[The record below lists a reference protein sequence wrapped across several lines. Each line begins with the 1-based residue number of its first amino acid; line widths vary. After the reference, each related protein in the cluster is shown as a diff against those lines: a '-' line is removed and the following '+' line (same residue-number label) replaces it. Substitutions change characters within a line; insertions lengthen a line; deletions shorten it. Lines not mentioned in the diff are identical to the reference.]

1 MKKSLDIRNIA
12 YYLEGKP
19 KNVVPLFI
27 SLLALFIILMVNMS
41 EINVGY
47 SQIMPTSSSDIKNST
62 TSNQM
67 QTENV
72 TSNQPVIKG
81 QQNTTSST
89 SITGSSL
96 NNSSLNNS
104 SLNNSSLNN
113 SSLNNSSLN
122 NSSLNN
128 SSLNNSSLNNS
139 SSTTATNSEN
149 ASNAQSTVPQVKI
162 TSLTKG
168 QKVPLGTLSIN
179 GVSSDNPSSICD
191 VYVLLNGIKP
201 YQRVTPMGQGDP
213 NSSTK
218 DFSLWRFTFLPT
230 YGVITEGD
238 NKMTAKITCMN
249 GSGNATKFNSLNVTG
264 VFSST
269 TNSNT
274 SIPGPA
280 KPLQGAGNSSTN
292 NLSPVKPNS
301 TSLMSTYSPTENVQQ
316 SPTGGGLTPQ
326 TNYYGITPSSP
337 LSEGYST
344 SKFFFCPTGRTRT
357 NKYFIISWGQ
367 GLSSEQRDSADKV
380 SEQTQKAVDN
390 FISRVQDKVEERL
403 KEAISDRTPFEL
415 VTPTP
420 FDSSD
425 DDD

>member
-47 SQIMPTSSSDIKNST
+47 SQIMPTNSSDIKNST

-104 SLNNSSLNN
+104 SLNNSS
-113 SSLNNSSLN
+113 
-122 NSSLNN
+122 
-128 SSLNNSSLNNS
+128 
-139 SSTTATNSEN
+139 STTATNSEN
-149 ASNAQSTVPQVKI
+149 ATNAQSTVPQVKI

-213 NSSTK
+213 NNSTK

-337 LSEGYST
+337 LSGDIPPQNSSLAQQEEQE
-344 SKFFFCPTGRTRT
+344 PTNTLSFLED
-357 NKYFIISWGQ
+357 KD
-367 GLSSEQRDSADKV
+367 LSSEQRDSADKV

-403 KEAISDRTPFEL
+403 KEAINDRTPFEL

>member
-104 SLNNSSLNN
+104 SLNNSS
-113 SSLNNSSLN
+113 
-122 NSSLNN
+122 
-128 SSLNNSSLNNS
+128 
-139 SSTTATNSEN
+139 STTATNSEN
-149 ASNAQSTVPQVKI
+149 ATNAQSTVPQVKI

-213 NSSTK
+213 NNSTK

-337 LSEGYST
+337 LSRDIPPQNSSLAQRKNKNQQILYHFLGT
-344 SKFFFCPTGRTRT
+344 RIKQRT
-357 NKYFIISWGQ
+357 
-367 GLSSEQRDSADKV
+367 A
-380 SEQTQKAVDN
+380 
-390 FISRVQDKVEERL
+390 
-403 KEAISDRTPFEL
+403 
-415 VTPTP
+415 
-420 FDSSD
+420 
-425 DDD
+425 

>member
-41 EINVGY
+41 ETNVGY

-72 TSNQPVIKG
+72 TSNQPVIKD
-81 QQNTTSST
+81 QQNSTSST
-89 SITGSSL
+89 SISGSSL

-104 SLNNSSLNN
+104 SLNNSL
-113 SSLNNSSLN
+113 
-122 NSSLNN
+122 
-128 SSLNNSSLNNS
+128 
-139 SSTTATNSEN
+139 STTATNSEN
-149 ASNAQSTVPQVKI
+149 ATNAQSTVPQVKI

-201 YQRVTPMGQGDP
+201 YQRVTPMGHGDP
-213 NSSTK
+213 NNSTK

-230 YGVITEGD
+230 YGLITEGD

-249 GSGNATKFNSLNVTG
+249 GSSNATKFNSLNVTG
-264 VFSST
+264 VFSSI

-280 KPLQGAGNSSTN
+280 KPMQGAGNSSTN
-292 NLSPVKPNS
+292 NLNPVQPNS

-337 LSEGYST
+337 LYRDIPPPNSSLAQQEEQS
-344 SKFFFCPTGRTRT
+344 SLAQHEEQEPTNTLSFPED
-357 NKYFIISWGQ
+357 KD
-367 GLSSEQRDSADKV
+367 LSSEQRDSADKV

-403 KEAISDRTPFEL
+403 KEAINDRTPFEL

-425 DDD
+425 DDN

>member
-1 MKKSLDIRNIA
+1 MKKALDIRNIA

-41 EINVGY
+41 ETNVGY

-72 TSNQPVIKG
+72 TSNQPVIKD
-81 QQNTTSST
+81 QQNSTSST
-89 SITGSSL
+89 SISGSSL

-104 SLNNSSLNN
+104 L
-113 SSLNNSSLN
+113 
-122 NSSLNN
+122 
-128 SSLNNSSLNNS
+128 
-139 SSTTATNSEN
+139 STTATNSEN
-149 ASNAQSTVPQVKI
+149 ATNAQSTVPQVKI

-213 NSSTK
+213 NNRTK

-230 YGVITEGD
+230 YGLITEGD

-249 GSGNATKFNSLNVTG
+249 GSSNATKFNSLNVTG
-264 VFSST
+264 VFSSI

-280 KPLQGAGNSSTN
+280 KPMQGAGNSSTN
-292 NLSPVKPNS
+292 NLNPVQPNS

-337 LSEGYST
+337 LYRDIPPPNSSLAQQEEQSSLAQHEEQEPTNTLSFSED
-344 SKFFFCPTGRTRT
+344 KD
-357 NKYFIISWGQ
+357 
-367 GLSSEQRDSADKV
+367 LSSEQRDSADKV

-403 KEAISDRTPFEL
+403 KEAINDRTPFEL

-425 DDD
+425 DDN

>member
-1 MKKSLDIRNIA
+1 
-12 YYLEGKP
+12 
-19 KNVVPLFI
+19 
-27 SLLALFIILMVNMS
+27 MS
-41 EINVGY
+41 ETNIGY

-67 QTENV
+67 QRENA

-122 NSSLNN
+122 NSS
-128 SSLNNSSLNNS
+128 
-139 SSTTATNSEN
+139 STTVTDSEN
-149 ASNAQSTVPQVKI
+149 ATNAQSTVPQVKI

-168 QKVPLGTLSIN
+168 QKVPFGTLSIN
-179 GVSSDNPSSICD
+179 GVSSDNPSTICD

-230 YGVITEGD
+230 YGVIAEGD
-238 NKMTAKITCMN
+238 NKMTAKITCIN

-280 KPLQGAGNSSTN
+280 KLFQGAGNSSTN

-316 SPTGGGLTPQ
+316 SPTGGGLSPQ

-337 LSEGYST
+337 LSGDIPPQNSSLAQEEEQV
-344 SKFFFCPTGRTRT
+344 PTNTLSFLGD
-357 NKYFIISWGQ
+357 KD
-367 GLSSEQRDSADKV
+367 LSSEQRDSTDKV

>member
-1 MKKSLDIRNIA
+1 
-12 YYLEGKP
+12 
-19 KNVVPLFI
+19 
-27 SLLALFIILMVNMS
+27 FIILMVNMS

-47 SQIMPTSSSDIKNST
+47 SQIMPTSSRDIKNST

-72 TSNQPVIKG
+72 TSNQPVIKS

-89 SITGSSL
+89 SISG
-96 NNSSLNNS
+96 
-104 SLNNSSLNN
+104 
-113 SSLNNSSLN
+113 
-122 NSSLNN
+122 SSLNN

-201 YQRVTPMGQGDP
+201 YQRVTPMGQGDS
-213 NSSTK
+213 NNSTK

-230 YGVITEGD
+230 YEVIAEGD

-264 VFSST
+264 VFSSA

-337 LSEGYST
+337 LSRDIPPQNSSFAQQEEQE
-344 SKFFFCPTGRTRT
+344 PTNTLSFLGD
-357 NKYFIISWGQ
+357 KD
-367 GLSSEQRDSADKV
+367 LSSEQRDSADKV

>member
-1 MKKSLDIRNIA
+1 MKKALDIRNIA

-41 EINVGY
+41 ETNVGY

-72 TSNQPVIKG
+72 TSNQPVIKD
-81 QQNTTSST
+81 QQNSTSST
-89 SITGSSL
+89 SISGSSL

-104 SLNNSSLNN
+104 L
-113 SSLNNSSLN
+113 
-122 NSSLNN
+122 
-128 SSLNNSSLNNS
+128 
-139 SSTTATNSEN
+139 STTATNSEN
-149 ASNAQSTVPQVKI
+149 ATNAQSTVPQVKI

-213 NSSTK
+213 NNRTK

-230 YGVITEGD
+230 YGLITEGD

-249 GSGNATKFNSLNVTG
+249 GSSNATKFNSLNVTG
-264 VFSST
+264 VFSSI

-280 KPLQGAGNSSTN
+280 KPMQGAGNSSTN
-292 NLSPVKPNS
+292 NLNPVQPNS

-337 LSEGYST
+337 LSRDIPPQNSSFAQQEEQE
-344 SKFFFCPTGRTRT
+344 PTNTLSFLGD
-357 NKYFIISWGQ
+357 KD
-367 GLSSEQRDSADKV
+367 LSSEQRDSADKV

-403 KEAISDRTPFEL
+403 KEAINDRTPFEL

-425 DDD
+425 DDN

>member
-1 MKKSLDIRNIA
+1 MKKSLNSRNIA

-41 EINVGY
+41 ESNVAY
-47 SQIMPTSSSDIKNST
+47 SQIVPTISSDNIVKNNT
-62 TSNQM
+62 TSTQM

-81 QQNTTSST
+81 QQNTTSG
-89 SITGSSL
+89 TGISG
-96 NNSSLNNS
+96 
-104 SLNNSSLNN
+104 
-113 SSLNNSSLN
+113 
-122 NSSLNN
+122 

-139 SSTTATNSEN
+139 SSTTATNLEN
-149 ASNAQSTVPQVKI
+149 ATNAQSTVPQVKI
-162 TSLTKG
+162 TSLTKD
-168 QKVPLGTLSIN
+168 QKVPVGTLSIN
-179 GVSSDNPSSICD
+179 GVSSDKPSSICD
-191 VYVLLNGIKP
+191 VYVILNSIKP

-213 NSSTK
+213 NNNTK

-230 YGVITEGD
+230 YGVIAEGD

-264 VFSST
+264 VLSST

-280 KPLQGAGNSSTN
+280 NPMQGAGNSSTN
-292 NLSPVKPNS
+292 NLNPVQHNT
-301 TSLMSTYSPTENVQQ
+301 TSLMPTYSPPENVQQ
-316 SPTGGGLTPQ
+316 TPASGGLTPQ

-337 LSEGYST
+337 LSEDTPPQNSYLAQ
-344 SKFFFCPTGRTRT
+344 KEEQNPTNTLSFLED
-357 NKYFIISWGQ
+357 KD
-367 GLSSEQRDSADKV
+367 LSSEHLDSVDKV
-380 SEQTQKAVDN
+380 SEQTQKAVDD
-390 FISRVQDKVEERL
+390 FIARVQGTVEERL
-403 KEAISDRTPFEL
+403 KEAINDRTPFEI

>member
-1 MKKSLDIRNIA
+1 MNKSLNSRNIA

-41 EINVGY
+41 ESNVAY
-47 SQIMPTSSSDIKNST
+47 SQIMPTNSSANIVKNNTVST
-62 TSNQM
+62 QM

-72 TSNQPVIKG
+72 TSNQPVITG
-81 QQNTTSST
+81 QQNPNSST
-89 SITGSSL
+89 SISG
-96 NNSSLNNS
+96 
-104 SLNNSSLNN
+104 
-113 SSLNNSSLN
+113 
-122 NSSLNN
+122 

-139 SSTTATNSEN
+139 SSTTATNLEN
-149 ASNAQSTVPQVKI
+149 ATNAQSTVPQVKI
-162 TSLTKG
+162 TSLTKA
-168 QKVPLGTLSIN
+168 QKVPVGTLSIN

-201 YQRVTPMGQGDP
+201 YQRVTPVGQGDT
-213 NSSTK
+213 NKSTK

-230 YGVITEGD
+230 YGVIAEGD

-249 GSGNATKFNSLNVTG
+249 GSSNATKFNSLNVTG
-264 VFSST
+264 ILSST

-280 KPLQGAGNSSTN
+280 NPMQGAGNSSTN
-292 NLSPVKPNS
+292 NLNPAQPNS
-301 TSLMSTYSPTENVQQ
+301 TSLMSTYTPSENVQQ
-316 SPTGGGLTPQ
+316 TPARGGLTPQ

-337 LSEGYST
+337 LSEDIPPQNS
-344 SKFFFCPTGRTRT
+344 SLAQQEEQEPTNTLSFLED
-357 NKYFIISWGQ
+357 KD
-367 GLSSEQRDSADKV
+367 LSSEQRDSVDGV

-390 FISRVQDKVEERL
+390 FISRVQDTVEERL

-425 DDD
+425 DDDDG